1 MYSVG
6 GKIASVGNKF
16 PEKRIK
22 SISFTVDSGG
32 FPLSNSTR
40 GYPSYF
46 FVDSSK
52 PIRMKI
58 IKDNEVFNFG
68 GPENSQNPTRIGITS
83 DGNFINRYNQ
93 SSDHI
98 YESVIFQNIEGEQS
112 KITLQFEDIKSITVL
127 AMNRTNVYGDID
139 KNLLEMTSLRELFLG
154 SLGFVTSFPENL
166 RPLTELR
173 EIRLAS
179 IGNVVYDKMFDS
191 LFDLNLTSFR
201 AYGVFNLSD
210 PISSNLFKINIWEN
224 LERLELTSSNIV
236 NYFPDDWLV
245 FKDSLYD
252 LRMRGNTYSS
262 FPSILSQFSKI
273 SFFYFPITNS
283 ETQEWFDL
291 TLYTRLRLLLIVG
304 DVSISSIDTAWIPLV
319 SLYMLVNQYRWIKN
333 QSDFDLFI
341 EKFYILVTNQ
351 GFLDINS
358 SDAINSGEPEQF
370 RDIIW
375 GSSIRDWFTVSD
387 PIQAPDGFS
396 QGISN
401 GTPANN
407 AEKIYVLVE
416 NYGHSVTLAS

>member
-6 GKIASVGNKF
+6 SKIVSVGNKF

-40 GYPSYF
+40 GDPSYF

-52 PIRMKI
+52 PIRMAI

-68 GPENSQNPTRIGITS
+68 GPENSQNPTRIAITS
-83 DGNFINRYNQ
+83 DGNLIGGFGQ

-112 KITLQFEDIKSITVL
+112 TITLQFEDIKSIRVL
-127 AMNRTNVYGDID
+127 AMGRTNVYGDID
-139 KNLLEMTSLRELFLG
+139 KNLLEMTSLRELSFTNLD
-154 SLGFVTSFPENL
+154 FVTSFPENL

-191 LFDLNLTSFR
+191 LFDLSLTSFR
-201 AYGVFNLSD
+201 AVGVFNLSD
-210 PISSNLFKINIWEN
+210 PISSNLFKLNTWEN
-224 LERLELTSSNIV
+224 LEQLELTGSNIV
-236 NYFPDDWLV
+236 NYFPDDWLI
-245 FKDSLYD
+245 FKDSLTN

-262 FPSILSQFSKI
+262 FPSILSQFSKMRI
-273 SFFYFPITNS
+273 FYFQITNS

-291 TLYTRLRLLLIVG
+291 TLYTRLSLLWIAG

-319 SLYMLVNQYRWIKN
+319 SLSGISNQSTWIGN

-370 RDIIW
+370 RDISW
-375 GSSIRDWFTVSD
+375 GDGDDWFTVSD
-387 PIQAPDGFS
+387 PIQAPSGFS
-396 QGISN
+396 LGISN

-416 NYGHSVTLAS
+416 NYGHTVELAP

>member
-6 GKIASVGNKF
+6 GKIASVGNKV

-173 EIRLAS
+173 EIRLS
-179 IGNVVYDKMFDS
+179 SLGNVVYDKMFDS
-191 LFDLNLTSFR
+191 LFDLSLTSFR
-201 AYGVFNLSD
+201 APGVFNLSD
-210 PISSNLFKINIWEN
+210 PISSNLFKLNTWEN
-224 LERLELTSSNIV
+224 LEQLELSNSNIV

-245 FKDSLYD
+245 FKDSLQG
-252 LRMRGNTYSS
+252 LRMVGNTYSS

-273 SFFYFPITNS
+273 SSLYFQITNS

-291 TLYTRLRLLLIVG
+291 TLYTRLRLLWISG

-319 SLYMLVNQYRWIKN
+319 SLYILVGQNSWIDN

-370 RDIIW
+370 RNIIW
-375 GSSIRDWFTVSD
+375 GSNREDYFSVLN
-387 PIQAPDGFS
+387 PIQAPSGFS
-396 QGISN
+396 LGISN

>member
-6 GKIASVGNKF
+6 GKIVSIGNKF
-16 PEKRIK
+16 TEKRVK

-40 GYPSYF
+40 GSGSF
-46 FVDSSK
+46 FVSSSK

-68 GPENSQNPTRIGITS
+68 GPENSQNPTRISIDS
-83 DGNFINRYNQ
+83 DGNPIAGLSQ

-112 KITLQFEDIKSITVL
+112 KITIQFEDIKSITVL
-127 AMNRTNVYGDID
+127 NMTRTNVYGDID
-139 KNLLEMTSLRELFLG
+139 KNLLEMTSLRELSFTNLD
-154 SLGFVTSFPENL
+154 FVTSFPENL

-191 LFDLNLTSFR
+191 LFDLSLTSFR
-201 AYGVFNLSD
+201 AVEVFNLSD
-210 PISSNLFKINIWEN
+210 PISSNLFKLNTWEN
-224 LERLELTSSNIV
+224 LERLELTNSNIV

-245 FKDSLYD
+245 FKDSLQD
-252 LRMRGNTYSS
+252 LRMIDNTYSS
-262 FPSILSQFSKI
+262 FPSILSQFSNI
-273 SFFYFPITNS
+273 RIFYFQITNS

-291 TLYTRLRLLLIVG
+291 TLYTRLSLLWISG
-304 DVSISSIDTAWIPLV
+304 NVSISSIDTAWIPLV
-319 SLYMLVNQYRWIKN
+319 SLSKVSFQSSWIGNK
-333 QSDFDLFI
+333 SDFDLFI

-370 RDIIW
+370 RDISW
-375 GSSIRDWFTVSD
+375 GDGNDWFTVSD
-387 PIQAPDGFS
+387 PIQAPSGFS
-396 QGISN
+396 LGISN

-416 NYGHSVTLAS
+416 NYGHTVELAP

>member
-1 MYSVG
+1 M
-6 GKIASVGNKF
+6 
-16 PEKRIK
+16 
-22 SISFTVDSGG
+22 T
-32 FPLSNSTR
+32 
-40 GYPSYF
+40 
-46 FVDSSK
+46 
-52 PIRMKI
+52 I

-83 DGNFINRYNQ
+83 DGNPIGGFNQ

-98 YESVIFQNIEGEQS
+98 YEPVIFQNIEGEQS
-112 KITLQFEDIKSITVL
+112 KITIQFEDIKSITVL
-127 AMNRTNVYGDID
+127 GMNRTNVYGDID
-139 KNLLEMTSLRELFLG
+139 KNLLEMTSLRELSFTYLD
-154 SLGFVTSFPENL
+154 FVTSFPENL

-201 AYGVFNLSD
+201 AVGVFNLSD
-210 PISSNLFKINIWEN
+210 PISSNLFKLNTWEN
-224 LERLELTSSNIV
+224 LERLELTNSNIV
-236 NYFPDDWLV
+236 NYFPNDWLV
-245 FKDSLYD
+245 FKDSLQE
-252 LRMRGNTYSS
+252 LRMVGNTYSS
-262 FPSILSQFSKI
+262 FPSILSQFSDMR
-273 SFFYFPITNS
+273 FFYFQITNS

-291 TLYTRLRLLLIVG
+291 TLYTRLSHLWIAG

-319 SLYMLVNQYRWIKN
+319 SLYQISTQSSWIGN

-370 RDIIW
+370 RNIVW
-375 GSSIRDWFTVSD
+375 GARNDWFTVTNT
-387 PIQAPDGFS
+387 IQAPSGFS
-396 QGISN
+396 LGISN

-416 NYGHSVTLAS
+416 NYGHSVELAP

>member
-6 GKIASVGNKF
+6 SKIVSVGNKF
-16 PEKRIK
+16 PEKRVK

-40 GYPSYF
+40 GDPSSF
-46 FVDSSK
+46 FVASSK
-52 PIRMKI
+52 PIRMTI

-68 GPENSQNPTRIGITS
+68 GPENSQNPTRIAITS
-83 DGNFINRYNQ
+83 DGNPVGGFNQ

-98 YESVIFQNIEGEQS
+98 YEPVIFQNIEGEQS
-112 KITLQFEDIKSITVL
+112 KITIQFEDIKSITAL

-139 KNLLEMTSLRELFLG
+139 KNLIKMTSLRELFLG

-173 EIRLAS
+173 EIRLS
-179 IGNVVYDKMFDS
+179 SLGNVVYDKMFDS
-191 LFDLNLTSFR
+191 LFDLSLTSFR
-201 AYGVFNLSD
+201 AVGVFNLSD
-210 PISSNLFKINIWEN
+210 PISSNLFKLNTWEN
-224 LERLELTSSNIV
+224 LEQLELTNSNIV

-245 FKDSLYD
+245 FKDSLVD
-252 LRMRGNTYSS
+252 LRMAGNTYSS
-262 FPSILSQFSKI
+262 FPSILSQFSNLKI
-273 SFFYFPITNS
+273 FYFQITNS

-291 TLYTRLRLLLIVG
+291 TLCTRLVLLRISG
-304 DVSISSIDTAWIPLV
+304 DISISSIDTAWIPLV
-319 SLYMLVNQYRWIKN
+319 SLSGISGQSSWIGN

-370 RDIIW
+370 RNIIW
-375 GSSIRDWFTVSD
+375 GSNRQDYFSVLN
-387 PIQAPDGFS
+387 PIQAPSGFS
-396 QGISN
+396 LGISN

>member
-6 GKIASVGNKF
+6 GKIVSVGNKF

-40 GYPSYF
+40 GDPSYF
-46 FVDSSK
+46 FVGSLK
-52 PIRMKI
+52 PIRMTI
-58 IKDNEVFNFG
+58 IKNNEVFNFG
-68 GPENSQNPTRIGITS
+68 GPENSQNPTRIAITS
-83 DGNFINRYNQ
+83 DGNPTNSLNQ
-93 SSDHI
+93 SSDHAH
-98 YESVIFQNIEGEQS
+98 ESVIFQNIEGEQS

-127 AMNRTNVYGDID
+127 AINQTNVYGDID
-139 KNLLEMTSLRELFLG
+139 KNLLEMTSLRELSFT
-154 SLGFVTSFPENL
+154 SLDFVTSFPENL

-191 LFDLNLTSFR
+191 LFDLSLTSFR
-201 AYGVFNLSD
+201 APRVFNLSD
-210 PISSNLFKINIWEN
+210 PISSNLFKLNTWEN
-224 LERLELTSSNIV
+224 LEQLELSYCNIV

-245 FKDSLYD
+245 FKDSLQD
-252 LRMRGNTYSS
+252 LRMIGNTYSS
-262 FPSILSQFSKI
+262 FPSILSQFSKMR
-273 SFFYFPITNS
+273 FFYFQITNS

-291 TLYTRLRLLLIVG
+291 TLYTRLRSFWISG

-319 SLYMLVNQYRWIKN
+319 SLVRITNQSNWIGN

-370 RDIIW
+370 RNIRW
-375 GSSIRDWFTVSD
+375 GSTRGDHFRVLN
-387 PIQAPDGFS
+387 PIQAPSGFS
-396 QGISN
+396 LGISN

-416 NYGHSVTLAS
+416 NYGHTVELAP

>member
-1 MYSVG
+1 MYSAG
-6 GKIASVGNKF
+6 GKIVSVGNKV
-16 PEKRIK
+16 PDKKVK

-40 GYPSYF
+40 GEPGHF
-46 FVDSSK
+46 FVGSSK

-68 GPENSQNPTRIGITS
+68 GPENSQNPTRIAITS
-83 DGNFINRYNQ
+83 DGNFVNGFG
-93 SSDHI
+93 SSGDHI

-112 KITLQFEDIKSITVL
+112 KITIQFEDIKSITVL
-127 AMNRTNVYGDID
+127 AMSKTNVYGDID
-139 KNLLEMTSLRELFLG
+139 KNLLEMTSLRELSFTNLD
-154 SLGFVTSFPENL
+154 FVTSFPENL
-166 RPLTELR
+166 RTLTELR

-191 LFDLNLTSFR
+191 LFDLSLTSFR
-201 AYGVFNLSD
+201 AFGVFNLSD
-210 PISSNLFKINIWEN
+210 PISSNLFKLNTWEN
-224 LERLELTSSNIV
+224 LEILELTGSNIV
-236 NYFPDDWLV
+236 NYFPDDWGV
-245 FKDSLYD
+245 FKDSLKD

-262 FPSILSQFSKI
+262 FPSILSQFSKVR
-273 SFFYFPITNS
+273 FFYFKITNS

-291 TLYTRLRLLLIVG
+291 TLYTRLSYLWISG

-319 SLYMLVNQYRWIKN
+319 SLSNIIGQSTWIGN

-370 RDIIW
+370 RNIIW
-375 GSSIRDWFTVSD
+375 GSNREDYFSVLN

>member
-6 GKIASVGNKF
+6 SKIVSVGNKV

-32 FPLSNSTR
+32 FPLSNSNINR
-40 GYPSYF
+40 PGYF
-46 FVDSSK
+46 FVRSSK

-58 IKDNEVFNFG
+58 IKNNEVFNFG

-83 DGNFINRYNQ
+83 DGNFVNGYNQ

-112 KITLQFEDIKSITVL
+112 KITLQFEDIKSITAL

-139 KNLLEMTSLRELFLG
+139 KNLIKMTSLRELFLG

-173 EIRLAS
+173 EIRLS
-179 IGNVVYDKMFDS
+179 SLGNVVYDKMFDS
-191 LFDLNLTSFR
+191 LFDLSLTSFR
-201 AYGVFNLSD
+201 APGVFNLSD
-210 PISSNLFKINIWEN
+210 PISSNLFKLNTWEN
-224 LERLELTSSNIV
+224 LEQLELSNSNIV

-245 FKDSLYD
+245 FKDSLQN
-252 LRMRGNTYSS
+252 LRMIGNTYSS
-262 FPSILSQFSKI
+262 FPSILSQFSKM
-273 SFFYFPITNS
+273 STFYFKITNS

-291 TLYTRLRLLLIVG
+291 TLYTRLRLLWIVG
-304 DVSISSIDTAWIPLV
+304 NVSISSIDTAWIPLV
-319 SLYMLVNQYRWIKN
+319 SLSMIIGQKGWIGN

-370 RDIIW
+370 RNIIW
-375 GSSIRDWFTVSD
+375 GSNREDYFSVLN
-387 PIQAPDGFS
+387 PIQAPSGFS
-396 QGISN
+396 LGISN

>member
-6 GKIASVGNKF
+6 GKIASVGNKV

-40 GYPSYF
+40 GDPGSF
-46 FVDSSK
+46 FVASSK
-52 PIRMKI
+52 PIRMTI

-68 GPENSQNPTRIGITS
+68 GPENSQNPTRISITS
-83 DGNFINRYNQ
+83 DGNLIGGSSQ

-112 KITLQFEDIKSITVL
+112 KITIQFEDIKSITVL
-127 AMNRTNVYGDID
+127 YINRTNVYGDID
-139 KNLLEMTSLRELFLG
+139 KNLLEMSSLRELSFARLN
-154 SLGFVTSFPENL
+154 FVTSFPKNL

-173 EIRLAS
+173 EITLVRL
-179 IGNVVYDKMFDS
+179 GNVVYDKMFDS
-191 LFDLNLTSFR
+191 LFDLNLTSFS
-201 AYGVFNLSD
+201 AVGVFNLSD
-210 PISSNLFKINIWEN
+210 PISSNLFKLNTWEN
-224 LERLELTSSNIV
+224 LEELGLSFCNIV

-245 FKDSLYD
+245 FKDSLKD

-262 FPSILSQFSKI
+262 FPSILSQFSELR
-273 SFFYFPITNS
+273 FFYFQITNS

-291 TLYTRLRLLLIVG
+291 TLYTRLSFLWISG

-319 SLYMLVNQYRWIKN
+319 SLSQIINQRTWIGN

-370 RDIIW
+370 RNIRW
-375 GSSIRDWFTVSD
+375 GSTREDYFSVLN

-416 NYGHSVTLAS
+416 NYGHTVELAP